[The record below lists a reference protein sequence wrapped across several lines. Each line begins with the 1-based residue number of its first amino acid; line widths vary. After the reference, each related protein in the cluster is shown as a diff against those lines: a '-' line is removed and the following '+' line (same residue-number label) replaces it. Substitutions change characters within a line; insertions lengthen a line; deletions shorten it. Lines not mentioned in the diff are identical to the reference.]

1 MRSFCWS
8 KSKRNA
14 DAFDLVEEYSV
25 ILNLTKADTIS
36 FIMSDYGRLK
46 NKERYRELQ
55 SMGLS

>member
-36 FIMSDYGRLK
+36 YIMRDYGRLK
-46 NKERYRELQ
+46 NKER
-55 SMGLS
+55 

>member
-36 FIMSDYGRLK
+36 FIMRDYGRLK

-55 SMGLS
+55 SMGLT